1 MSCVVYFSYQ
11 NKEIRGVSSDTVS
24 NKTKFTITESVQ
36 KLQDDPHM
44 LGTKN
49 KEHEDKHNVPMIQ
62 KNKVGGSKSEPRCNP
77 FLFSMDFA
85 VNVKQI
91 HLKLVNEIQLK

>member
-1 MSCVVYFSYQ
+1 M
-11 NKEIRGVSSDTVS
+11 
-24 NKTKFTITESVQ
+24 Q

-49 KEHEDKHNVPMIQ
+49 KEHEDKHNFLMTQ
-62 KNKVGGSKSEPRCNP
+62 KKKKVGGSNSELARYNRFP
-77 FLFSMDFA
+77 FSMDFA

>member
-1 MSCVVYFSYQ
+1 M
-11 NKEIRGVSSDTVS
+11 
-24 NKTKFTITESVQ
+24 Q

-44 LGTKN
+44 LGPKN
-49 KEHEDKHNVPMIQ
+49 KEHEDKHNVLMTH
-62 KNKVGGSKSEPRCNP
+62 KKKVGGSNSELARYNR

-91 HLKLVNEIQLK
+91 HLKVVNEIQLK